1 MVKKKN
7 QKLATKHALTLPK
20 QLKNNFEK
28 VQKST
33 FSTPKMD
40 KTRMSIWPKSVDFW
54 VHCRP
59 RSSTLGLLVM
69 KKKLKSFALI
79 AKHIQK
85 KNKTKTPAFSKKLTE
100 IDFFDPENGQNS
112 KVNLAKKC
120 RFSGPLSTYELYF
133 SNFCDEKKFKIV
145 PPYSLKG
152 F

>member
-1 MVKKKN
+1 MSQRVQGG
-7 QKLATKHALTLPK
+7 QKTTKSSPQNNALTLPK

-59 RSSTLGLLVM
+59 TSSTLGLLVM

-79 AKHIQK
+79 AKHI
-85 KNKTKTPAFSKKLTE
+85 
-100 IDFFDPENGQNS
+100 
-112 KVNLAKKC
+112 
-120 RFSGPLSTYELYF
+120 
-133 SNFCDEKKFKIV
+133 
-145 PPYSLKG
+145 
-152 F
+152 